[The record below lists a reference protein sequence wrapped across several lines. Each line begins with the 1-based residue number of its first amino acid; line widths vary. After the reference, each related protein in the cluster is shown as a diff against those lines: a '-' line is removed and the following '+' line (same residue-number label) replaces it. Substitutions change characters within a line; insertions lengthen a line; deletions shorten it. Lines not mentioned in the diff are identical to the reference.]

1 MCESIL
7 TCMLLMAYVYFE
19 VILERSVE
27 NIRTE
32 EYFYSNMYPLENTKK
47 SYVQLAQ
54 LLRREHPGGSHWVT
68 QHLHPVGQF
77 KSHVPEYA
85 LHASQGVCD
94 LKGNSISE
102 DARSNSIK
110 KTALSSSLRQSN

>member
-1 MCESIL
+1 
-7 TCMLLMAYVYFE
+7 
-19 VILERSVE
+19 
-27 NIRTE
+27 
-32 EYFYSNMYPLENTKK
+32 MYPLENTKK
-47 SYVQLAQ
+47 SYVQLVQ